1 MARGEEGREWG
12 KREEEVN
19 NSGTRRRDADRC
31 QVRVRGADIA

>member
-12 KREEEVN
+12 KREEEV